1 MDKKKLNV
9 IRRKTKK
16 TQIVLYDTQRR
27 FDDFISK
34 IKYRKNGN
42 YDDVPH
48 FVISKLG
55 HIYQLYDTNHYSN
68 TFNDPKI
75 DKKQIKMKKK
85 IKEKKVL
92 GRRKKLGRPKLKD
105 GRERVR
111 CKEDNREVLKELPKT
126 DKIIKITTRD
136 VISRIKAKRWRVY
149 TNKEEYIKFINGYIW
164 CVMDLLRVSSSSL
177 NISHDIQINR
187 ESKKKCNNVI
197 KKYNNKIKLTKQ
209 C

>member
-1 MDKKKLNV
+1 
-9 IRRKTKK
+9 
-16 TQIVLYDTQRR
+16 
-27 FDDFISK
+27 
-34 IKYRKNGN
+34 
-42 YDDVPH
+42 
-48 FVISKLG
+48 
-55 HIYQLYDTNHYSN
+55 
-68 TFNDPKI
+68 
-75 DKKQIKMKKK
+75 MKKK

-111 CKEDNREVLKELPKT
+111 CKEDNREILKELPKT

-187 ESKKKCNNVI
+187 ESKKKCSNII
-197 KKYNNKIKLTKQ
+197 KKYKNKIKLTKQ